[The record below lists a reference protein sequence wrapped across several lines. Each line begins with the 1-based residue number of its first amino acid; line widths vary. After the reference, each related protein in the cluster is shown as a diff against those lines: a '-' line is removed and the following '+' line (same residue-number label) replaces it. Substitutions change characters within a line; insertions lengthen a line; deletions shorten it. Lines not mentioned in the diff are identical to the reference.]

1 MQGTPTP
8 ITLKQT
14 METALKENISFVT
27 FKRFQGL
34 ADQRPKPEERKKK
47 RKPFVN
53 YKQKDGK
60 KKFRTIRVAVN
71 NSTDSEEEDTSSE
84 DEDSRVDLN
93 VVDVKNIECYNC
105 HKKGH
110 FTKDCKEK
118 KREQPF
124 KTKNIATKIRAM
136 DF

>member
-14 METALKENISFVT
+14 METALKENISFIT

-53 YKQKDGK
+53 YKQKNGK
-60 KKFRTIRVAVN
+60 KKFPTIRVAVN
-71 NSTDSEEEDTSSE
+71 DSTDSEEEDTSSKHKNSE
-84 DEDSRVDLN
+84 LTLN
-93 VVDVKNIECYNC
+93 FLHVKNVQSHN
-105 HKKGH
+105 
-110 FTKDCKEK
+110 
-118 KREQPF
+118 R
-124 KTKNIATKIRAM
+124 
-136 DF
+136 